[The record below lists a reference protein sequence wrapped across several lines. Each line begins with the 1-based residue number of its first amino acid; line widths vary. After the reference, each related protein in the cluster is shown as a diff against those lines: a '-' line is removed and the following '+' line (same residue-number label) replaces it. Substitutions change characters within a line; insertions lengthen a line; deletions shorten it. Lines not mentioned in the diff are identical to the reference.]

1 MIVIALLSIV
11 FLGLVAV
18 GIWYF
23 VYQKPKDSIKANV
36 APDQKFRIQGGVL
49 EYFTPAPAE
58 VPKTTASN

>member
-1 MIVIALLSIV
+1 MIVIALLLIV

-23 VYQKPKDSIKANV
+23 VYQKPKDSIIANE
-36 APDQKFRIQGGVL
+36 AADRDIYIQGGEL
-49 EYFTPAPAE
+49 ENFTPAPAE